1 MKDITTKMYSP
12 AYHFTKLQNKLYG
25 EINEFLL
32 AEGMN
37 KTKLA
42 DKLGVTKGYIS
53 QLLNNGADHK
63 LSKLIK
69 LSLAIGKIPV
79 IEFLEPEVYLKK
91 EIQKRVDR
99 QPLDLE
105 KLNENLVDLHVEIQ
119 MVKEDN
125 DHGFT
130 EMALSYNE
138 YDSYEVSH

>member
-1 MKDITTKMYSP
+1 MKDITSKMYSP

-25 EINEFLL
+25 EINEFLKI
-32 AEGMN
+32 EGMN
-37 KTKLA
+37 RTKLA
-42 DKLGVTKGYIS
+42 DKLDVTKGYIS
-53 QLLNNGADHK
+53 QLMNNGADHK

>member
-91 EIQKRVDR
+91 E
-99 QPLDLE
+99 
-105 KLNENLVDLHVEIQ
+105 
-119 MVKEDN
+119 
-125 DHGFT
+125 
-130 EMALSYNE
+130 
-138 YDSYEVSH
+138 

>member
-91 EIQKRVDR
+91 EYQRRMDR